1 MTGYS
6 WSRLSLLALIAGF
19 FCTCTPENNG
29 GSDEP
34 GGSGITILTMPT
46 TLRMDSEGPFNLG
59 WGEGVPVAFTLGP
72 ESALEGLSPEEI
84 AGFLSLEGSK
94 GEEIA
99 GYALTQL
106 SREGTQFQALLSDT
120 RKKGCYDDNAV
131 LVFARLDAAGKKHQI
146 RSKPFTVH
154 SASFP
159 GLGTGLPVVYIDTP
173 QAQPITSKEE
183 WMEGVNIRIF
193 KADGLLDL
201 EGTTQMKGRGNST
214 WTQFPKKPYAL
225 KLDKKAEVL
234 GMPKHK
240 RWCLLANWM
249 DRTLIRN
256 AVAFEIARQTDL
268 AWTPSGFF
276 VELVLNGQHIGNY
289 YLCEQVKVDP
299 NRVNI
304 TELKS
309 TSLEGGYLMEVD
321 AWFDE
326 AFRFRSPLYDV
337 PWQFKDPDEVTQEQ
351 YDYMYAYIEEFEK
364 SLKDQDRFAAHEY
377 TNYIDSDS
385 WADWWLVNELAQN
398 GDVNQPKS
406 IYISKDVGGKL
417 VAGPVWDFDWGTFI
431 PVEFN
436 PNLDAYNY
444 SCRGPK
450 FYLNRICR
458 EDAQFRA
465 VAKTHW
471 MRYREKLRTVIPA
484 YIDQLAATLA
494 ESDKINIGMW
504 PISRTTNQDVTLSYA
519 DAVARL
525 KRAYLEKFEW
535 MDETITKTY

>member
-6 WSRLSLLALIAGF
+6 WSRFSLLALIAGI
-19 FCTCTPENNG
+19 FCTCTPESNG

-34 GGSGITILTMPT
+34 GGSGVTLLTMPT
-46 TLRMDSEGPFNLG
+46 ILRMDSEGPFNLS
-59 WGEGVPVAFTLGP
+59 WGEGVSVTFTLGP
-72 ESALEGLSPEEI
+72 ESALEGLSLEEI

-99 GYALTQL
+99 GYALAQL
-106 SREGTQFQALLSDT
+106 SREGTQFQAVLSDT
-120 RKKGCYDDNAV
+120 RSKGTYDDNAV

-146 RSKPFTVH
+146 RSKPFAVH
-154 SASFP
+154 SNSFP

-173 QAQPITSKEE
+173 EAQPITSKEE
-183 WMEGVNIRIF
+183 WMEGVDIRIF

-289 YLCEQVKVDP
+289 YLCEQVKVDQ

-337 PWQFKDPDEVTQEQ
+337 PWQFKDPDEVTQAQ
-351 YDYMYAYIEEFEK
+351 FDYMYAYIEEFEK

-385 WADWWLVNELAQN
+385 WVDWWLVNELAQN
-398 GDVNQPKS
+398 GEVNQPKS

-431 PVEFN
+431 PVEYN
-436 PNLDAYNY
+436 PNQDAYNY
-444 SCRGPK
+444 YCRGPK

-465 VAKTHW
+465 LAKTHW
-471 MRYREKLRTVIPA
+471 MRYREKLQTVIPA
-484 YIDQLAATLA
+484 YIDQLAATLV
-494 ESDKINIGMW
+494 ESDKINIRMW
-504 PISRTTNQDVTLSYA
+504 PIDRTTNQDVTLSYA

-535 MDETITKTY
+535 MDEIITKTY